1 MIDRSEVDQMAKF
14 MAALKGGSETT
25 YATPSQSAAQTPVGD
40 PAVAEMKTIL
50 ERFHSATDQVVTE
63 ATYDRE
69 LREALVTEATEYG
82 ARIGS
87 WEIRVHP
94 IGNRKMYDVV
104 NIVSGE
110 PLAVELL
117 LYEAAR
123 GLVRILNEGGR
134 INSREAIELLRA
146 EQEYDNMVHDMVL
159 YKHRLRTNATSPRVT
174 VFEARYGDAKR
185 RAIAARERVCQL
197 ASHG

>member
-1 MIDRSEVDQMAKF
+1 MIDRSEVNQMAKF
-14 MAALKGGSETT
+14 ISALGAETT
-25 YATPSQSAAQTPVGD
+25 ANPTVATTTALPGD

-50 ERFHSATDQVVTE
+50 ERFHTATDQIITE
-63 ATYDRE
+63 ATYDHE
-69 LREALVTEATEYG
+69 LREALVTESTDSG

-87 WEIRVHP
+87 WEIQVHRS
-94 IGNRKMYDVV
+94 GQHKLYDVV

-110 PLAVELL
+110 PLAVDLL

-134 INSREAIELLRA
+134 INSVGAIELLRA
-146 EQEYDNMVHDMVL
+146 EQEYGSRVHDMIL
-159 YKHRLRTNATSPRVT
+159 YKHRLTKNATSPRRN

-185 RAIAARERVCQL
+185 RAILARERVCQL
-197 ASHG
+197 AETR